1 MQYVNAT
8 IEQITNFLLR
18 LSGDSSWLV
27 LVVIFLAV
35 FLAVVAVAVV
45 LSGRS
50 PVERR
55 LAGGSQQLQAEQEID
70 ALRRKTDDGPWVQL
84 LEVIEK
90 RFSPSNDRKKSTI
103 STKMIQAGYYSP
115 SAIRNYYVV
124 RVFCAAGF
132 PLAFIISQMLF
143 PSELSVERTLFM
155 TAMFCLAGLVL
166 PSAWVNRRISM
177 RQLEIQ
183 EGFPDALDMLVVCV
197 EAGLGLDAAFT
208 RVGTQFAKSHPILAE
223 HFGLV
228 ALEFRAGKA
237 RSDALR
243 SFSERI
249 GLQEIKSFVTLLIQ
263 SEALGTSIAQTLRV
277 HSEEMRVKRTLR
289 AEEKAQRLP
298 VLLSIPLVLGIL
310 PAMMTVSLLPGI
322 IRIIRIL
329 IPALTGN

>member
-8 IEQITNFLLR
+8 IEQITNFLVR
-18 LSGDSSWLV
+18 LSGESSWLV
-27 LVVIFLAV
+27 LMVIFFAV
-35 FLAVVAVAVV
+35 FLAVVALGAI

-55 LAGGSQQLQAEQEID
+55 LAGDGHLPHVEHQVD
-70 ALRRKTDDGPWVQL
+70 ALRRKNEDGPWVQL
-84 LEVIEK
+84 LTAIEK
-90 RFSPSNDRKKSTI
+90 RFSPTDERKKS
-103 STKMIQAGYYSP
+103 SVSKKMIQAGYYSP
-115 SAIRNYYVV
+115 GAVRNFYAV
-124 RVFCAAGF
+124 RVLCAAGF
-132 PLAFIISQMLF
+132 PLGFITSQMLF
-143 PSELSVERTLFM
+143 PSELSIERTLFI
-155 TAMFCLAGLVL
+155 TAMFCFAGLVL

-243 SFSERI
+243 SFSHRI
-249 GLQEIKSFVTLLIQ
+249 GLQEINSFVTLLIQ

-277 HSEEMRVKRTLR
+277 HSEEMRSKRMLR

-298 VLLSIPLVLGIL
+298 VMLSIPLVLGIL
-310 PAMMTVSLLPGI
+310 PAMLTVSLLPGI

-329 IPALTGN
+329 IPALQGN